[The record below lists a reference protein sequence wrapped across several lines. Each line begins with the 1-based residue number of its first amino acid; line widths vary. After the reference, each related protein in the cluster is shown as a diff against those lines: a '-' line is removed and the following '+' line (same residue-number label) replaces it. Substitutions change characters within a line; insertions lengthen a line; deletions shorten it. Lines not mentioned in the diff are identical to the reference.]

1 MKANRSFILV
11 AAAAFVLE
19 SALFSTLSALLPHYE
34 DELGMSTLASGVLAG
49 TYTGGMI
56 VGTLVAG
63 LWTSDRFGVRS
74 TALVGCGMLAA
85 ASIAFGAADDVVALD
100 LARTV
105 QGVGAGLLW
114 CSLLNWLILVVPIA
128 RRGTALGSALG
139 AAVFGTAA
147 GPLLGAATQVVGT
160 FAVFAAV
167 ALAVLAYAAILART
181 PSPPPGDEGLPPLE
195 RLRLPR
201 DRPLRWLTWIGV
213 LPPLVAGAAIILV
226 PLRLDDLGASEAGI
240 DAALLVGSLLS
251 AACCA
256 LAGRVADRR
265 GHWLPIVG
273 GAFICVLTLVAMGT
287 AESAFALAAG
297 FVLFEGIGL
306 SFCWIPLISLFTER
320 GEGVGMSAASAAL
333 VLNLTITAAY
343 TIGPPLFTGLAESS
357 AAAVP
362 YLLMAAATLVVL
374 VTTWGRRGFVD
385 ARARGVAAG
394 EAPG

>member
-1 MKANRSFILV
+1 
-11 AAAAFVLE
+11 
-19 SALFSTLSALLPHYE
+19 
-34 DELGMSTLASGVLAG
+34 MSTLASGVLAG

-63 LWTSDRFGVRS
+63 LWTSDRFGVRA
-74 TALVGCGMLAA
+74 TALVGCAMLAA
-85 ASIAFGAADDVVALD
+85 ASVAFGAAADVVSLD

-114 CSLLNWLILVVPIA
+114 CSLLNWLILVVPLA
-128 RRGTALGSALG
+128 NRGSALGSALG

-167 ALAVLAYAAILART
+167 ALAVLAYAAVLART
-181 PSPPPGDEGLPPLE
+181 PSPPRESEGVPPLQ

-201 DRPLRWLTWIGV
+201 DRPLRWLAWIGM
-213 LPPLVAGAAIILV
+213 LPPLIAGSAIILV
-226 PLRLDDLGASEAGI
+226 PLRLTDLGASEAGV
-240 DAALLVGSLLS
+240 DAALLAGSLLS
-251 AACCA
+251 AVCCV
-256 LAGRVADRR
+256 LAGRVADRS

-273 GAFICVLTLVAMGT
+273 GALFCVLALAAMAAAG
-287 AESAFALAAG
+287 SAVALAAG

-320 GEGVGMSAASAAL
+320 GEGAGMSPASAAL

-357 AAAVP
+357 AAGVP
-362 YLLMAAATLVVL
+362 YLAMAAAALLVL
-374 VTTWGRRGFVD
+374 VTTWGRRGVVD
-385 ARARGVAAG
+385 ARARAVAAG

>member
-1 MKANRSFILV
+1 M
-11 AAAAFVLE
+11 LE

-63 LWTSDRFGVRS
+63 LWTSDRFGVRAS
-74 TALVGCGMLAA
+74 AIVGCGMLAA
-85 ASIAFGAADDVVALD
+85 ASVAFGAAGDVVELD
-100 LARTV
+100 LARAV
-105 QGVGAGLLW
+105 QGVGAGLVW
-114 CSLLNWLILVVPIA
+114 CSLLNWLIQVVPIA
-128 RRGTALGSALG
+128 SRGAALGSALG

-167 ALAVLAYAAILART
+167 ALAVLGYAVILART
-181 PSPPPGDEGLPPLE
+181 PAPPPGDDGVPALE

-201 DRPLRWLTWIGV
+201 DRPLRWLTWVGV

-226 PLRLDDLGASEAGI
+226 PLRLADLGASEVGV
-240 DAALLVGSLLS
+240 DAALLIGSLLS
-251 AACCA
+251 ALCCV

-273 GAFICVLTLVAMGT
+273 GAFFSVLTLAAMG
-287 AESAFALAAG
+287 AADGAVALAAA

-320 GEGVGMSAASAAL
+320 GEGVGMSPASAAL

-362 YLLMAAATLVVL
+362 YLVMAAAAALVL
-374 VTTWGRRGFVD
+374 ATTWSRRDVVD
-385 ARARGVAAG
+385 ARARLAGAAE